1 MGIRTAAVVTA
12 AILLG
17 GACSK
22 GDNNQGAL
30 ASEYEG
36 VLKTEREASFRRFA
50 QAVLGQTTFE
60 LIRKS
65 PCSSISLQLRDQIG
79 DPEVQ
84 AIVVEMQSSG
94 GTKPF
99 AAAWKKDGERKNAC
113 GEAVPASVL
122 KDLDHTASEF
132 KIQGSGESLSGRFS
146 VFYSSSGFS
155 EKLARIRK
163 QYHLKDA
170 P

>member
-1 MGIRTAAVVTA
+1 MGFRTTALFAAT
-12 AILLG
+12 ILLT

-22 GDNNQGAL
+22 ADNNNLEAL

-36 VLKTEREASFRRFA
+36 ALKTEREASFRRFA
-50 QAVLGQTTFE
+50 QAVLGQITFE

-65 PCSSISLQLRDQIG
+65 PCSSIALQLRDQLG

-84 AIVVEMQSSG
+84 AILIEMQSSG

-99 AAAWKKDGERKNAC
+99 AAAWKKDGDKKYAC
-113 GEAVPASVL
+113 NEAVPAPVL
-122 KDLDHTASEF
+122 KDLEHTASEF

-146 VFYSSSGFS
+146 VFYSSTGFS
-155 EKLARIRK
+155 EKLADIRK
-163 QYHLKDA
+163 RYLKDA